1 MKVLFDQGTPVP
13 LRRHFPEH
21 AVSTAFEK
29 GWSELSNG
37 ELLDAAERAGF
48 ELLVTTDG
56 NLQYQQNLTERRI
69 AIVLLRSTSWPRIQ
83 KSISAIQLTVGRA
96 SSGTYEEVDIP
107 FAG

>member
-13 LRRHFPEH
+13 LRRHIPEH
-21 AVSTAFEK
+21 TVTTAFEE

-37 ELLDAAERAGF
+37 QLLDAAERAGF

-56 NLQYQQNLTERRI
+56 NLRYQQNLKERRI
-69 AIVLLRSTSWPRIQ
+69 AIVVLRSTSWPRIRMA
-83 KSISAIQLTVGRA
+83 ISAIQLAVGRA

>member
-13 LRRHFPEH
+13 LRRHLADH
-21 AVSTAFEK
+21 AVSTTFEE

-37 ELLDAAERAGF
+37 QLLDAAERAGF

-56 NLQYQQNLTERRI
+56 NLQYQQNLKERRI
-69 AIVLLRSTSWPRIQ
+69 AIVVLRSTSWPRIQ
-83 KSISAIQLTVGRA
+83 MAISAIQLAVGRA
-96 SSGTYEEVDIP
+96 SRGTYEEVDIP